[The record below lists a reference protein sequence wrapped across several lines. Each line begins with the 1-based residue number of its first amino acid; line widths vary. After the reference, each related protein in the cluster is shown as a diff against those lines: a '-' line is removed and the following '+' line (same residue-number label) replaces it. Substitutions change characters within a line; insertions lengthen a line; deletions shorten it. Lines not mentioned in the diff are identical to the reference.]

1 MGTHGSGRL
10 IGIIREASRR
20 RSRKQHHFWQAT
32 LGARQGSR
40 PANDN
45 VAPGQ
50 AFPAHSTNAYGMCF
64 RRACNIDLRACYR
77 VVTRMNATLS
87 CVGVYCS
94 KIGGYRNDRLRA
106 ASLGLTLDLP

>member
-20 RSRKQHHFWQAT
+20 RRKHHFWKAT

-45 VAPGQ
+45 VAPAQ
-50 AFPAHSTNAYGMCF
+50 TFQLIQLM
-64 RRACNIDLRACYR
+64 L
-77 VVTRMNATLS
+77 M
-87 CVGVYCS
+87 VGVFVVFVVLIYVLA
-94 KIGGYRNDRLRA
+94 IAL
-106 ASLGLTLDLP
+106 

>member
-20 RSRKQHHFWQAT
+20 RRKHHLWQAT

-45 VAPGQ
+45 VAPAQ
-50 AFPAHSTNAYGMCF
+50 TFQLTQ
-64 RRACNIDLRACYR
+64 
-77 VVTRMNATLS
+77 
-87 CVGVYCS
+87 
-94 KIGGYRNDRLRA
+94 
-106 ASLGLTLDLP
+106 LTLMAGVFVVLALLVYVLAIAL